1 MIKNRLSKTRATL
14 LTRTVTNRDRNKCRP
29 ISIVGPSSICFNI
42 DHDGFKQH
50 IFDECNY
57 PIIDNYT
64 PTYGIS
70 SKADYTF
77 GLKYKT
83 HQNIQSIKRRKEAND
98 VFNPI

>member
-29 ISIVGPSSICFNI
+29 ISIVYSSSICFNI

-50 IFDECNY
+50 IFGKGICT
-57 PIIDNYT
+57 IIDRYT
-64 PTYGIS
+64 PTCGIS
-70 SKADYTF
+70 SNADYIP

-83 HQNIQSIKRRKEAND
+83 HQNIQSIKRRKEATD

>member
-14 LTRTVTNRDRNKCRP
+14 LIRTVTNRDRNKCRP
-29 ISIVGPSSICFNI
+29 ISIVDPSSIYFNI

-50 IFDECNY
+50 IFGEGIY
-57 PIIDNYT
+57 PIIDRYT
-64 PTYGIS
+64 PTCGIS
-70 SKADYTF
+70 SKADYTP

-83 HQNIQSIKRRKEAND
+83 HQNIQSIKRRKEATD